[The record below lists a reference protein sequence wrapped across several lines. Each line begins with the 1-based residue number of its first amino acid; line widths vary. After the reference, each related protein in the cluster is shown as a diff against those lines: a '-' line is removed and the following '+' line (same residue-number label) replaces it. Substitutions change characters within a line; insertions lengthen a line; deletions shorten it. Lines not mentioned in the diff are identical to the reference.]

1 MQEWFFGILTQTVI
15 LLSGI
20 VGYAIRTE
28 RRLATIEAKLEI
40 LLHDKRR

>member
-1 MQEWFFGILTQTVI
+1 MQEWFFGVLAQTIV

-28 RRLATIEAKLEI
+28 RRLATIEAKLEM